1 MGGANPVLDGRRTH
15 RRESFEGRGAKRE
28 ETRLRG
34 EREGSSSRVEPEGER
49 TRARVDPGTVCTG
62 LVRLR
67 ARRVDTELSGE
78 TRDRRRRKRAQT
90 ETAVVVR

>member
-1 MGGANPVLDGRRTH
+1 MVEYMALPEDAPARVV
-15 RRESFEGRGAKRE
+15 RGTKGEER

-34 EREGSSSRVEPEGER
+34 ERRRGGSRVEPVGER
-49 TRARVDPGTVCTG
+49 TRARVDPVTVCTS

-78 TRDRRRRKRAQT
+78 TRDRRKRKRAQT